1 MSDDDID
8 KFLES
13 ELLKI
18 IESADVDQDSNFTV
32 REIKE
37 AIKQSP
43 SSNSAG
49 PDGFGAVGEVL
60 Q

>member
-8 KFLES
+8 EFLES

-37 AIKQSP
+37 AIK
-43 SSNSAG
+43 
-49 PDGFGAVGEVL
+49 
-60 Q
+60 